1 MKVKIKKR
9 DGKKKNYN
17 LITSWADVTLE
28 KWIKLI
34 EAQTGTKAKEAR
46 ETIAIMSDI
55 PKSLIDEMA
64 LKDVA
69 ILMSKLS
76 ELQAEKDTKLKK
88 IIEIEGQQ
96 YAFHPNLDDLTLG
109 EYADIESFI
118 KAGLEKKM
126 PEIMA
131 VLFRP
136 ITEREKNVYAI
147 AAYDGKIAIR
157 AEKMKQMSAEQVQSA
172 LVFFWDF
179 VMGLCEIMPSFLVE
193 QTQEIAKDWE
203 TKTSQKSG
211 DGSG

>member
-1 MKVKIKKR
+1 MKVKIKKK
-9 DGKKKNYN
+9 GKKKSYN

-34 EAQTGTKAKEAR
+34 AAQTGTKTKEAR
-46 ETIAIMSDI
+46 ETIAAMSDI

-69 ILMSKLS
+69 IIMSKLS
-76 ELQAEKDTKLKK
+76 ELQAEKNTELKK

-96 YAFHPNLDDLTLG
+96 YAFHPNLDDITLG
-109 EYADIESFI
+109 EYADIETFI

-136 ITEREKNVYAI
+136 ITEREKDVYAI

-172 LVFFWDF
+172 LVFFWRF
-179 VMGLCEIMPSFLVE
+179 VINLSQIMPSFLVE
-193 QTQEIAKDWE
+193 RTQEIAKDLE
-203 TKTSQKSG
+203 MKTSQQNG
-211 DGSG
+211 GGSE

>member
-1 MKVKIKKR
+1 MKVKIKKK
-9 DGKKKNYN
+9 GKKKSYN
-17 LITSWADVTLE
+17 LITSWADVTLD

-46 ETIAIMSDI
+46 ETIAAMSDI

-76 ELQAEKDTKLKK
+76 ELQAEKDTELKK

-96 YAFHPNLDDLTLG
+96 YAFHPNLDDITLG
-109 EYADIESFI
+109 EYADIETFI

-136 ITEREKNVYAI
+136 ITEKEKDVYAI

-172 LVFFWDF
+172 LVFFWRF
-179 VMGLCEIMPSFLVE
+179 VINCSKILPSFLVE
-193 QTQEIAKDWE
+193 LTQEIAKDWE
-203 TKTSQKSG
+203 MKTSQKNG
-211 DGSG
+211 DGSE

>member
-1 MKVKIKKR
+1 MKVKIKKK
-9 DGKKKNYN
+9 GKKKSYN
-17 LITSWADVTLE
+17 LITSWADVNLE
-28 KWIKLI
+28 TWIKI
-34 EAQTGTKAKEAR
+34 IAAQTGTKTKEAR
-46 ETIAIMSDI
+46 ETIAAMSDI

-76 ELQAEKDTKLKK
+76 ELQAEKNTELKK

-96 YAFHPNLDDLTLG
+96 YAFHPNLDELSLG
-109 EYADIESFI
+109 EYADIETFI

-136 ITEREKNVYAI
+136 ITEKEKDVYAI

-172 LVFFWDF
+172 LVFF
-179 VMGLCEIMPSFLVE
+179 
-193 QTQEIAKDWE
+193 
-203 TKTSQKSG
+203 
-211 DGSG
+211 

>member
-1 MKVKIKKR
+1 MKVKIKKK
-9 DGKKKNYN
+9 GKQKSYN

-34 EAQTGTKAKEAR
+34 AAQTGTKTKEAR
-46 ETIAIMSDI
+46 ETIAAMSDI

-69 ILMSKLS
+69 IIMSKLS
-76 ELQAEKDTKLKK
+76 ELQGEKNTELKK

-109 EYADIESFI
+109 EYADIETFI

-136 ITEREKNVYAI
+136 ITEREKDVYAI

-157 AEKMKQMSAEQVQSA
+157 AEKMKRMSAEQVQSA
-172 LVFFWDF
+172 LVFFYHF
-179 VMGLCEIMPSFLVE
+179 AQVLLMILQSFLIHKQME
-193 QTQEIAKDWE
+193 MTRQ
-203 TKTSQKSG
+203 
-211 DGSG
+211 

>member
-1 MKVKIKKR
+1 MKVKIKKK
-9 DGKKKNYN
+9 GKKKSYN

-172 LVFFWDF
+172 LVFFWRF
-179 VMGLCEIMPSFLVE
+179 VINLSQILPSFLVE
-193 QTQEIAKDWE
+193 RTQEIAKDWE

>member
-1 MKVKIKKR
+1 MKVKIKKK
-9 DGKKKNYN
+9 GKKKNYN
-17 LITSWADVTLE
+17 LITSWADVTLD

-34 EAQTGTKAKEAR
+34 EAQTGTKTKEAR
-46 ETIAIMSDI
+46 ETIAAMSDI

-76 ELQAEKDTKLKK
+76 ELQAEKNTELKK

-96 YAFHPNLDDLTLG
+96 YAFHPNLDELSLG
-109 EYADIESFI
+109 EYADIETFI

-157 AEKMKQMSAEQVQSA
+157 AEQMKQMSAEQVQSA
-172 LVFFWDF
+172 LVFFYRF
-179 VMGLCEIMPSFLVE
+179 AKEFSKTLPSFLMARMKE
-193 QTQEIAKDWE
+193 MQKDLE
-203 TKTSQKSG
+203 TKTLG
-211 DGSG
+211 NAGVGLG

>member
-1 MKVKIKKR
+1 MKVKIKKK
-9 DGKKKNYN
+9 GKKKNYN

-34 EAQTGTKAKEAR
+34 AAQTGTKTKEAR
-46 ETIAIMSDI
+46 ETIAVMSDI
-55 PKSLIDEMA
+55 PKSLINEMA

-69 ILMSKLS
+69 IIMTKLS
-76 ELQAEKDTKLKK
+76 ELQGEKNTELKK

-109 EYADIESFI
+109 EYADIETFI
-118 KAGLEKKM
+118 KVGLEKKM

-136 ITEREKNVYAI
+136 ITEREKDVYAI

-157 AEKMKQMSAEQVQSA
+157 AEKMKRMSAEQVQSA
-172 LVFFWDF
+172 LVFFWRF
-179 VMGLCEIMPSFLVE
+179 VINLSQIMPSFLME
-193 QTQEIAKDWE
+193 RTQEIVKDLGM
-203 TKTSQKSG
+203 KTSQKSG
-211 DGSG
+211 DGSE

>member
-1 MKVKIKKR
+1 MKVKIKKK
-9 DGKKKNYN
+9 GKKKSYN

-34 EAQTGTKAKEAR
+34 AAQTGTKTKEAR
-46 ETIAIMSDI
+46 ETIAAMSNI

-69 ILMSKLS
+69 IIMTKLS
-76 ELQAEKDTKLKK
+76 ELQGEKDTELKK

-109 EYADIESFI
+109 EYADIETFI
-118 KAGLEKKM
+118 KVGLEKKM

-136 ITEREKNVYAI
+136 ITEREKDVYAI

-172 LVFFWDF
+172 LVFFWRF
-179 VMGLCEIMPSFLVE
+179 VINLSQIMPSFLVE
-193 QTQEIAKDWE
+193 RTQEIAKDLE
-203 TKTSQKSG
+203 MKTSQQNG
-211 DGSG
+211 GGSE

>member
-1 MKVKIKKR
+1 MKVKIKKK
-9 DGKKKNYN
+9 GKKKNYN

-34 EAQTGTKAKEAR
+34 AAQTGTKAKEAR

-76 ELQAEKDTKLKK
+76 ELQAEKNTELKK

-96 YAFHPNLDDLTLG
+96 YAFHPNLDELSLG
-109 EYADIESFI
+109 EYADIETFI

-211 DGSG
+211 DGSE